1 MKCKMVCVS
10 PPPAGRVGH
19 VGQQRQVLAAGAAL
33 AVEQEVLGQPPP
45 PLGPRHAGGARV
57 VVVGDLLARA
67 DGPGRDT
74 RHAGSVIHL
83 HYS

>member
-1 MKCKMVCVS
+1 MKCKMVSVS
-10 PPPAGRVGH
+10 PPPDGRVGH

-74 RHAGSVIHL
+74 RHAGPVIHL
-83 HYS
+83 HYG